1 MESVE
6 RVVAGRVRTVT
17 ARDVIVKAIDG
28 QISWIQA
35 SEILGITARHMRRLR
50 DRYEKDGYKGLVDNR
65 AGTPRRKRIPIKT
78 IEEICRLKRESY
90 ADFSVQHFYEHA
102 TEKHGLKLSYQ
113 WTLHVLQAAGIVKK
127 EPGRGRYRRR
137 RERRP
142 MTGMLVHLDG
152 STHEWIPGLAMQDL
166 IVALD
171 DADGR
176 ILFAR
181 FFPQEGTAST
191 FAALGHVLG
200 TYGRF
205 CELYTDRG
213 SHFCRTSKAGSD
225 PDSEQLGQVARALKT
240 LGIRHILARSPEARG
255 RGERAFGTIQD
266 RLPKELRLECI
277 RDFDA
282 ANRYLQDTYIPDFN
296 RRFTVPP
303 LQRET
308 AFVRLKNTDLELL
321 LSSQHERTV
330 RNDNTVT
337 FNRLILQLPQTSH
350 RLHFVR
356 CTVLIHEFPNGT
368 LGVSFQSR
376 LLARFSS
383 QGDLLPNSKLQRV
396 A

>member
-1 MESVE
+1 MRIDGE
-6 RVVAGRVRTVT
+6 VAGRVRTVT
-17 ARDVIVKAIDG
+17 VRDVIVKAIDG
-28 QISWIQA
+28 QITWIQA

-50 DRYEKDGYKGLVDNR
+50 VRYEKEGYHGLVDGR
-65 AGTPRRKRIPIKT
+65 RGKPRRSRIPLKT
-78 IEEICRLKRESY
+78 IQEICRLKREVY
-90 ADFSVQHFYEHA
+90 ADFSTRHFYEHA
-102 TEKHGLKLSYQ
+102 TEKHDLKLSYQ
-113 WTLHVLQAAGIVKK
+113 WTLHVLQAAGIVQK
-127 EPGRGRYRRR
+127 EGGRGRYRRR

-152 STHEWIPGLAMQDL
+152 STHEWIPGLEMQDL
-166 IVALD
+166 VVALD

-191 FAALGHVLG
+191 FAALSHILRV
-200 TYGRF
+200 YGRF

-213 SHFCRTSKAGSD
+213 SHFCRTSTAGGD
-225 PDSEQLGQVARALKT
+225 PDEEQNGQVARALKT

-266 RLPKELRLECI
+266 RLPKELRLHGI
-277 RDFDA
+277 THYDA
-282 ANRYLQDTYIPDFN
+282 ANRYLEETFTPDFN
-296 RRFTVPP
+296 RRFTVAP

-308 AFVRLKNTDLELL
+308 AFVRLKSIDLELL
-321 LSSQHERTV
+321 LSSHYERIV

-337 FNRLILQLPQTSH
+337 FNRLILQLPSTAH

-356 CTVLIHEFPNGT
+356 CSVTVHEFPTGT
-368 LGVSFQSR
+368 LGLSFQGR

-383 QGDLLPNSKLQRV
+383 QGDLLLNSKEKRV